1 MAERSLKALCNGL
14 IPEGFSLPEGRL
26 LLAFSGG
33 EDSLFL
39 MSLLSLIAPGR
50 SAALYVNHGIRS
62 GAELEREEAINAHNA
77 SLLGIPLVIKRI
89 PEGDI
94 KRLAKE
100 GNIGIE
106 AAARELRYGI
116 LRSYARDN
124 GFDRILTAHHM
135 DDQAET
141 VIMRLL
147 SSAPFYAL
155 GGIRRDDG
163 MICRP
168 LLDIPKGTI
177 RKGISKLGL
186 KVSEDSTNSDTG
198 YLRNSIRHRIM
209 PMISQESRILLAH
222 IADNVAEL
230 RKKAVILDGG
240 DGFFLEYKREEFLSL
255 DRLSQEL
262 TIFAA
267 AERLGLHGRFPRKLA
282 ADIIDRIEIGS
293 GRLLLP
299 SISVFPNG
307 NLFRIYPVL
316 DRFVSGWDWNEM
328 CIGRLCLRSEHVD
341 SRTLIIDPEV
351 VRPPVIFRSS
361 EEGDRIHLRTGWKKV
376 SELEKEWRVPYSAV
390 LEDRIGVIA
399 VFGAVF
405 GGRDRLSSRFMDH
418 PGVPVTLAL
427 GRE

>member
-1 MAERSLKALCNGL
+1 M
-14 IPEGFSLPEGRL
+14 PEGRL

-39 MSLLSLIAPGR
+39 MSLLSLIAPER

-77 SLLGIPLVIKRI
+77 SMLGIPLVIKRI

-168 LLDIPKGTI
+168 LLDVPKETI
-177 RKGISKLGL
+177 RKGVARLGL
-186 KVSEDSTNSDTG
+186 EVSEDSTNSDTG

-209 PMISQESRILLAH
+209 PMISPECRGLLSR

-240 DGFFLEYKREEFLSL
+240 DGFFLEYNREEFLSL

-267 AERLGLHGRFPRKLA
+267 AEKLGLHGRFSRKLA
-282 ADIIDRIEIGS
+282 AEIIDRIEIGS

-307 NLFRIYPVL
+307 ELFRIYPVL

-328 CIGRLCLRSEHVD
+328 CIGRLCLRSDHVD

-418 PGVPVTLAL
+418 TGVPVTLAL
-427 GRE
+427 VRE

>member
-1 MAERSLKALCNGL
+1 M
-14 IPEGFSLPEGRL
+14 PEGRL

-39 MSLLSLIAPGR
+39 MSLLSLIAPER

-77 SLLGIPLVIKRI
+77 SMLGIPLVIKRI

-168 LLDIPKGTI
+168 LLDVPKETI
-177 RKGISKLGL
+177 RKGVARLGL
-186 KVSEDSTNSDTG
+186 EVSEDSTNSDTG

-209 PMISQESRILLAH
+209 PMISPECRGLLSR

-240 DGFFLEYKREEFLSL
+240 DGFFLEYNREEFLSL

-267 AERLGLHGRFPRKLA
+267 AEKLGLHGRFSRKLA
-282 ADIIDRIEIGS
+282 AEIIDRIEIGS

-307 NLFRIYPVL
+307 ELFRIYPVL

-351 VRPPVIFRSS
+351 GRPPVIFRSS

>member
-168 LLDIPKGTI
+168 LLDVPKETI
-177 RKGISKLGL
+177 RKGVLRLGL
-186 KVSEDSTNSDTG
+186 EVSEDSTNSDTG

-209 PMISQESRILLAH
+209 PMISPECRILLSR

-240 DGFFLEYKREEFLSL
+240 DGFFLEYNREEFLSL

-267 AERLGLHGRFPRKLA
+267 AEKLGLHGRFSRKLA
-282 ADIIDRIEIGS
+282 AEIIDRIEIGS

-307 NLFRIYPVL
+307 ELFRIYPVL

>member
-1 MAERSLKALCNGL
+1 M
-14 IPEGFSLPEGRL
+14 PEGRL

-39 MSLLSLIAPGR
+39 MSLLSLIAPER

-77 SLLGIPLVIKRI
+77 SMLGIPLVIKRI

-168 LLDIPKGTI
+168 LLDVPKETI
-177 RKGISKLGL
+177 RKGVARLGL
-186 KVSEDSTNSDTG
+186 EVSEDSTNSDTG

-209 PMISQESRILLAH
+209 PMISPECRGLLSR

-240 DGFFLEYKREEFLSL
+240 DGFFLEYNREEFLSL

-267 AERLGLHGRFPRKLA
+267 AEKLGLHGRFSRKLA
-282 ADIIDRIEIGS
+282 AEIIDRIEIGS

-307 NLFRIYPVL
+307 ELFRIYPVL

>member
-1 MAERSLKALCNGL
+1 M
-14 IPEGFSLPEGRL
+14 PEGRL

-39 MSLLSLIAPGR
+39 MSLLSLIAPRR

-168 LLDIPKGTI
+168 LLDVPKETI
-177 RKGISKLGL
+177 RKGVLRLGL
-186 KVSEDSTNSDTG
+186 EVSEDSTNSDTG

-209 PMISQESRILLAH
+209 PMISPECRGLLSR

-240 DGFFLEYKREEFLSL
+240 DGFFLEYNREEFLSL

-267 AERLGLHGRFPRKLA
+267 AEKLGLHGRFSRKLA
-282 ADIIDRIEIGS
+282 AEIIDRIEIGS

-307 NLFRIYPVL
+307 ELFRIYPVL

>member
-1 MAERSLKALCNGL
+1 M
-14 IPEGFSLPEGRL
+14 PEGRL

-39 MSLLSLIAPGR
+39 MSLLSLIAPER

-116 LRSYARDN
+116 LRSYACEN

-168 LLDIPKGTI
+168 LLDVPKEII
-177 RKGISKLGL
+177 RRGVARLGL
-186 KVSEDSTNSDTG
+186 EVSEDSTNSDTG

-209 PMISQESRILLAH
+209 PMISPECRILLSH

-230 RKKAVILDGG
+230 RKKAVILDGS
-240 DGFFLEYKREEFLSL
+240 DGFFLEYNREEFLSL

>member
-14 IPEGFSLPEGRL
+14 IPEGFSLPDGRL

-39 MSLLSLIAPGR
+39 MSLLSLIAPER

-168 LLDIPKGTI
+168 LLDVPKETI
-177 RKGISKLGL
+177 RRGVARLGL
-186 KVSEDSTNSDTG
+186 EVSEDSTNSDTG

-209 PMISQESRILLAH
+209 PMISPECRILLSR

-240 DGFFLEYKREEFLSL
+240 DGFFLEYNREEFLSL

-267 AERLGLHGRFPRKLA
+267 AEKLGLHGRFSRKLA
-282 ADIIDRIEIGS
+282 AEIIDRIEIGS

-307 NLFRIYPVL
+307 ELFRIYPVL

>member
-39 MSLLSLIAPGR
+39 MSLLSLIAPRR

-141 VIMRLL
+141 VLMRLL
-147 SSAPFYAL
+147 SGSPIYRL
-155 GGIRRDDG
+155 EGIKRENGR
-163 MICRP
+163 ICRP
-168 LLDIPKGTI
+168 FLSVEKELINSYIKEE
-177 RKGISKLGL
+177 GL
-186 KVSEDSTNSDTG
+186 EYSSDSTNTDTS
-198 YLRNSIRHRIM
+198 YKRNFIRLNILPHLKKIDNDVHSVSCNINPVVKIGIKICSHISRRRDLSHHVASRSIYSTL
-209 PMISQESRILLAH
+209 ISQVISLLYNNIYRYIFFDTAILL
-222 IADNVAEL
+222 
-230 RKKAVILDGG
+230 
-240 DGFFLEYKREEFLSL
+240 
-255 DRLSQEL
+255 
-262 TIFAA
+262 
-267 AERLGLHGRFPRKLA
+267 
-282 ADIIDRIEIGS
+282 
-293 GRLLLP
+293 
-299 SISVFPNG
+299 
-307 NLFRIYPVL
+307 
-316 DRFVSGWDWNEM
+316 
-328 CIGRLCLRSEHVD
+328 
-341 SRTLIIDPEV
+341 
-351 VRPPVIFRSS
+351 
-361 EEGDRIHLRTGWKKV
+361 
-376 SELEKEWRVPYSAV
+376 
-390 LEDRIGVIA
+390 
-399 VFGAVF
+399 
-405 GGRDRLSSRFMDH
+405 
-418 PGVPVTLAL
+418 
-427 GRE
+427 

>member
-39 MSLLSLIAPGR
+39 MSLLSLIAPRR

-89 PEGDI
+89 PEGDVE
-94 KRLAKE
+94 KLART

-168 LLDIPKGTI
+168 LLDVPKETI
-177 RKGISKLGL
+177 RKGVLRLGL
-186 KVSEDSTNSDTG
+186 EVSEDSTNSDTG

-209 PMISQESRILLAH
+209 PMISPECRILLSR

-240 DGFFLEYKREEFLSL
+240 DGFFLEYNRKEFLSL

-267 AERLGLHGRFPRKLA
+267 AEKLGLHGRFSRKLA
-282 ADIIDRIEIGS
+282 AEIIDRIEIGS

-307 NLFRIYPVL
+307 ELFRIYPDL

>member
-1 MAERSLKALCNGL
+1 M
-14 IPEGFSLPEGRL
+14 PEGRL

-116 LRSYARDN
+116 LRSYAWDN

-168 LLDIPKGTI
+168 LLDVPKETI
-177 RKGISKLGL
+177 RKGVARLGL
-186 KVSEDSTNSDTG
+186 EVSEDSTNSDTG

-209 PMISQESRILLAH
+209 PMISPECRILLSR

-240 DGFFLEYKREEFLSL
+240 DGFFLEYNREEFLSL
-255 DRLSQEL
+255 DRLSQDL

-267 AERLGLHGRFPRKLA
+267 AEKLGLHGRFSRKLA
-282 ADIIDRIEIGS
+282 AEIIDRIEIGS

-307 NLFRIYPVL
+307 ELFRIYPVL
-316 DRFVSGWDWNEM
+316 DHFVSGWDWNEM

>member
-62 GAELEREEAINAHNA
+62 GTELEREEAINVHNA

-116 LRSYARDN
+116 LRSYACEN
-124 GFDRILTAHHM
+124 GFDRILTAHHL

-168 LLDIPKGTI
+168 LLDVPKEII
-177 RKGISKLGL
+177 RRGVARLGL
-186 KVSEDSTNSDTG
+186 EVSEDSTNSDTG

-209 PMISQESRILLAH
+209 PMISPECRGLLSR

>member
-1 MAERSLKALCNGL
+1 MAEKDLKALCSGL
-14 IPEGFSLPEGRL
+14 IPEGFTLPEGKL

-39 MSLLSLIAPGR
+39 MALLSAAAPDR
-50 SAALYVNHGIRS
+50 SAALYINHGIRS
-62 GAELEREEAINAHNA
+62 HGELEREEAINVHNA
-77 SLLGIPLVIKRI
+77 SLLGIPLAIKRI
-89 PEGDI
+89 PEGDVE
-94 KRLAKE
+94 KLART

-106 AAARELRYGI
+106 AAARDLRYGI
-116 LRSYARDN
+116 LRSYACEN
-124 GFDRILTAHHM
+124 GFDRILTAHHL

-163 MICRP
+163 MIYRP

-186 KVSEDSTNSDTG
+186 MVSEDSTNSDTG

-267 AERLGLHGRFPRKLA
+267 AERLGLHGRFPRKLT

-307 NLFRIYPVL
+307 NLFRIYPAM
-316 DRFVSGWDWNEM
+316 DRFVSGWDWNEVR
-328 CIGRLCLRSEHVD
+328 IGSLCLCPEYVD
-341 SRTLIIDPEV
+341 SRTLIINPAIAS
-351 VRPPVIFRSS
+351 PPVIFRSS
-361 EEGDRIHLRTGWKKV
+361 EDGDRIHLRSGWKKV

-405 GGRDRLSSRFMDH
+405 GGRDRLSSRFMDQ
-418 PGVPVTLAL
+418 PGIPVTLAL
-427 GRE
+427 RRE

>member
-39 MSLLSLIAPGR
+39 MSLLSLIAPER

-77 SLLGIPLVIKRI
+77 SMLGIPLVIKRI

-124 GFDRILTAHHM
+124 GFDRRLTAHHM

-168 LLDIPKGTI
+168 LLDVPKETI
-177 RKGISKLGL
+177 RKGVLRLGL
-186 KVSEDSTNSDTG
+186 EVSEDSTNSDTG

-209 PMISQESRILLAH
+209 PMISPECRILLSR

-240 DGFFLEYKREEFLSL
+240 DGFFLEYNREEFLSL

-267 AERLGLHGRFPRKLA
+267 AEKLGLHGRFSRKLA
-282 ADIIDRIEIGS
+282 AEIIDRIEIGS

-307 NLFRIYPVL
+307 ELFRIYPVL
-316 DRFVSGWDWNEM
+316 DRFVSGWDWNER

>member
-1 MAERSLKALCNGL
+1 MKALCNGL

-155 GGIRRDDG
+155 GGILRDDG

-168 LLDIPKGTI
+168 LLDVPKETI
-177 RKGISKLGL
+177 RKGVLRLGL
-186 KVSEDSTNSDTG
+186 EVSEDSTNSDTG

-209 PMISQESRILLAH
+209 PMISPECRILLSR

-240 DGFFLEYKREEFLSL
+240 DGFFLEYNREEFLSL

-267 AERLGLHGRFPRKLA
+267 AEKLGLHGRFSRKLA
-282 ADIIDRIEIGS
+282 AEIIDRIEIGS

-307 NLFRIYPVL
+307 ELFRIYPVL

>member
-1 MAERSLKALCNGL
+1 MKALCNGL

-39 MSLLSLIAPGR
+39 MSLLSLIAPER

-163 MICRP
+163 MIYRP

-177 RKGISKLGL
+177 RKGVARLGL
-186 KVSEDSTNSDTG
+186 EVSEDSTNSDTG

-209 PMISQESRILLAH
+209 PMISPECRILLSR

-240 DGFFLEYKREEFLSL
+240 DGFFLEYNREEFLSL

-307 NLFRIYPVL
+307 DLFRIYPVL

-351 VRPPVIFRSS
+351 VSFPVIFRSS

-405 GGRDRLSSRFMDH
+405 GGRDRLSSRFMDR

>member
-155 GGIRRDDG
+155 GGILRDDG

-168 LLDIPKGTI
+168 LLDVPKETI
-177 RKGISKLGL
+177 RKGVLRLGL
-186 KVSEDSTNSDTG
+186 EVSEDSTNSDTG

-209 PMISQESRILLAH
+209 PMISPECRILLSR

-240 DGFFLEYKREEFLSL
+240 DGFFLEYNREEFLSL

-267 AERLGLHGRFPRKLA
+267 AEKLGLHGRFSRKLA
-282 ADIIDRIEIGS
+282 AEIIDRIEIGS

-307 NLFRIYPVL
+307 ELFRIYPVL

>member
-1 MAERSLKALCNGL
+1 M
-14 IPEGFSLPEGRL
+14 PEGRL

-39 MSLLSLIAPGR
+39 MSLLSLIAPER

-77 SLLGIPLVIKRI
+77 SMLGIPLVIKRI

-168 LLDIPKGTI
+168 LLDVPKETI
-177 RKGISKLGL
+177 RKGVARLGL
-186 KVSEDSTNSDTG
+186 EVSEDSTNSDTG

-209 PMISQESRILLAH
+209 PMISPECRGLLSR

-240 DGFFLEYKREEFLSL
+240 DGFFLEYNREEFLSL

-267 AERLGLHGRFPRKLA
+267 AEKLGLHGRFSRKLA
-282 ADIIDRIEIGS
+282 AEIINRIEIGS

-307 NLFRIYPVL
+307 ELFRIYPVL

>member
-1 MAERSLKALCNGL
+1 MKALCNGL

-39 MSLLSLIAPGR
+39 MSLLSLIAPER

-77 SLLGIPLVIKRI
+77 SMLGIPLVIKRI

-168 LLDIPKGTI
+168 LLDVPKETI
-177 RKGISKLGL
+177 RKGVARLGL
-186 KVSEDSTNSDTG
+186 EVSEDSTNSDTG

-209 PMISQESRILLAH
+209 PMISPECRGLLSR

-240 DGFFLEYKREEFLSL
+240 DGFFLEYNREEFLSL

-267 AERLGLHGRFPRKLA
+267 AEKLGLHGRFSRKLA
-282 ADIIDRIEIGS
+282 AEIIDRIEIGS

-307 NLFRIYPVL
+307 ELFRIYPVL

>member
-39 MSLLSLIAPGR
+39 MSLLSLIAPER

-116 LRSYARDN
+116 LRSYACEN

-168 LLDIPKGTI
+168 LLDVPKEII
-177 RKGISKLGL
+177 RRGVARLGL
-186 KVSEDSTNSDTG
+186 EVSEDSTNSDTG

-209 PMISQESRILLAH
+209 PMISPECRILLSR

-240 DGFFLEYKREEFLSL
+240 DGFFLEYNREEFLSL

-267 AERLGLHGRFPRKLA
+267 AEKLGLHGRFSRKLA
-282 ADIIDRIEIGS
+282 AEIIDRIEIGS

-307 NLFRIYPVL
+307 ELFRIYPVL

-361 EEGDRIHLRTGWKKV
+361 EGGDRIHLRTGWKKV
-376 SELEKEWRVPYSAV
+376 SELEKEWRVPYSAG

>member
-1 MAERSLKALCNGL
+1 MKALCNGL

-116 LRSYARDN
+116 LRSYSCEN

-168 LLDIPKGTI
+168 LLDVPKET
-177 RKGISKLGL
+177 
-186 KVSEDSTNSDTG
+186 
-198 YLRNSIRHRIM
+198 HRIM
-209 PMISQESRILLAH
+209 PMISPECRILLSR

-240 DGFFLEYKREEFLSL
+240 DGFFLEYNREEFLSL

-267 AERLGLHGRFPRKLA
+267 AEKLGLHGRFSRKLA
-282 ADIIDRIEIGS
+282 AEIIDRIEIGS

-307 NLFRIYPVL
+307 ELFRIYPVL

-405 GGRDRLSSRFMDH
+405 GGRDRLSSRFMDR

>member
-39 MSLLSLIAPGR
+39 MSLLSLIAPER

-77 SLLGIPLVIKRI
+77 SMLGIPLVIKRI

-168 LLDIPKGTI
+168 LLDVPKETI
-177 RKGISKLGL
+177 RKGVLRLGL
-186 KVSEDSTNSDTG
+186 EVSEDSTNSDTG

-209 PMISQESRILLAH
+209 PMISPECRILLSR

-240 DGFFLEYKREEFLSL
+240 DGFFLEYNREEFLSL

-267 AERLGLHGRFPRKLA
+267 AEKLGLHGRFSRKLA
-282 ADIIDRIEIGS
+282 AEIIDRIEIGS

-307 NLFRIYPVL
+307 ELFRIYPVL

>member
-1 MAERSLKALCNGL
+1 MKALCNGL

-39 MSLLSLIAPGR
+39 MSLLSLIAPER

-77 SLLGIPLVIKRI
+77 SMLGIPLVIKRI

-168 LLDIPKGTI
+168 LLDVPKETI
-177 RKGISKLGL
+177 RRGVARLGL
-186 KVSEDSTNSDTG
+186 EVSEDSTNSDTG

-209 PMISQESRILLAH
+209 PMISPECRILLSR

-240 DGFFLEYKREEFLSL
+240 DGFFLEYNREEFLSL

-267 AERLGLHGRFPRKLA
+267 AEKLGLHGRFSRKLA
-282 ADIIDRIEIGS
+282 AEIIDRIEIGS

-307 NLFRIYPVL
+307 ELFRIYPVL

>member
-1 MAERSLKALCNGL
+1 MSSNGL
-14 IPEGFSLPEGRL
+14 IPSDVALPPGRL

-33 EDSLFL
+33 DDSLA
-39 MSLLSLIAPGR
+39 LLYVLSEIAPGR
-50 SAALYVNHGIRS
+50 TGAMYVNHAIR
-62 GAELEREEAINAHNA
+62 EERELAEEEELNRHNA
-77 SLLGIPLVIKRI
+77 ALLGIPLHI
-89 PEGDI
+89 E
-94 KRLAKE
+94 RLGRGRVDELSRLK
-100 GNIGIE
+100 GIGTE
-106 AAARELRYGI
+106 AAARTLRYEA
-116 LRSYARDN
+116 LRRYAAEN

-168 LLDIPKGTI
+168 LLDVPKEII
-177 RKGISKLGL
+177 RRGVARLGL
-186 KVSEDSTNSDTG
+186 EVSEDSTNSDTG

-209 PMISQESRILLAH
+209 PMISPECRILLSR

-240 DGFFLEYKREEFLSL
+240 DGFFLEYNREEFLSL

-405 GGRDRLSSRFMDH
+405 GGRDRLSSRFMDR

>member
-1 MAERSLKALCNGL
+1 M
-14 IPEGFSLPEGRL
+14 PDGRL

-39 MSLLSLIAPGR
+39 MSLLSLIAPER

-168 LLDIPKGTI
+168 LLDVPKETI
-177 RKGISKLGL
+177 RRGVARLGL
-186 KVSEDSTNSDTG
+186 EVSEDSTNSDTG

-209 PMISQESRILLAH
+209 PMISPECRILLSR

-240 DGFFLEYKREEFLSL
+240 DGFFLEYNREEFLSL

-267 AERLGLHGRFPRKLA
+267 AEKLGLHGRFSRKLA
-282 ADIIDRIEIGS
+282 AEIIDRIEIGS

-307 NLFRIYPVL
+307 ELFRIYPVL

>member
-1 MAERSLKALCNGL
+1 MKALCNGL

-39 MSLLSLIAPGR
+39 MSLLSLIAPER

-77 SLLGIPLVIKRI
+77 SMLGIPLVIKRI

-168 LLDIPKGTI
+168 LLDVPKETI
-177 RKGISKLGL
+177 RKGVARLGL
-186 KVSEDSTNSDTG
+186 EVSEDSTNSDTG

-209 PMISQESRILLAH
+209 PMISPECRILLSR

-240 DGFFLEYKREEFLSL
+240 DGFFLEYNREEFLSL

-267 AERLGLHGRFPRKLA
+267 AEKLGLHGRFSRKLA
-282 ADIIDRIEIGS
+282 AEIIDRIEIGS

-307 NLFRIYPVL
+307 ELFRIYPVL

-328 CIGRLCLRSEHVD
+328 CIGRLRLRSEHVD

>member
-168 LLDIPKGTI
+168 LLDVPKETI
-177 RKGISKLGL
+177 RKGVLRLGL
-186 KVSEDSTNSDTG
+186 EVSEDSTNSDTG

-209 PMISQESRILLAH
+209 PMISPECRILLSR

-230 RKKAVILDGG
+230 RKKAVILDGS
-240 DGFFLEYKREEFLSL
+240 DGFFLEYNREEFLSL

-267 AERLGLHGRFPRKLA
+267 AEKLGLHGRFSRKLA
-282 ADIIDRIEIGS
+282 AEIIDRIEIGS

-307 NLFRIYPVL
+307 ELFRIYPVL

>member
-168 LLDIPKGTI
+168 LLDVPKETI
-177 RKGISKLGL
+177 RKGVLRLGL
-186 KVSEDSTNSDTG
+186 EVSEDSTNSDTG

-209 PMISQESRILLAH
+209 PMISPECRILLSR

-230 RKKAVILDGG
+230 RKKAVILDGS
-240 DGFFLEYKREEFLSL
+240 DGFFLEYNREEFLSL

-267 AERLGLHGRFPRKLA
+267 AEKLGLHGRFSRKLA
-282 ADIIDRIEIGS
+282 AEIIDRIEIGS

-307 NLFRIYPVL
+307 ELFRIYPVL

-405 GGRDRLSSRFMDH
+405 GGRDRLSSRFMDR

>member
-1 MAERSLKALCNGL
+1 MKALCNGL

-39 MSLLSLIAPGR
+39 MSLLSLIAPRR

-168 LLDIPKGTI
+168 LLDVPKETI
-177 RKGISKLGL
+177 RKGVLRLGL
-186 KVSEDSTNSDTG
+186 EVSEDSTNSDTG

-209 PMISQESRILLAH
+209 PMISPECRGLLSR

-240 DGFFLEYKREEFLSL
+240 DGFFLEYNREEFLSL

-267 AERLGLHGRFPRKLA
+267 AEKLGLHGRFSRKLA
-282 ADIIDRIEIGS
+282 AEIIDRIEIGS

-307 NLFRIYPVL
+307 ELFRIYPVL

>member
-39 MSLLSLIAPGR
+39 MSLLSLIAPER

-77 SLLGIPLVIKRI
+77 SMLGIPLVIKRI

-147 SSAPFYAL
+147 SFAPFYAL

-168 LLDIPKGTI
+168 LLDVPKETI
-177 RKGISKLGL
+177 RKGVARLGL
-186 KVSEDSTNSDTG
+186 EVSEDSTNSDTG

-209 PMISQESRILLAH
+209 PMISPECRGLLSR

-240 DGFFLEYKREEFLSL
+240 DGFFLEYNREEFLSL

-267 AERLGLHGRFPRKLA
+267 AEKLGLHGRFSRKLA
-282 ADIIDRIEIGS
+282 AEIIDRIEIGS

-307 NLFRIYPVL
+307 ELFRIYPVL

>member
-1 MAERSLKALCNGL
+1 M
-14 IPEGFSLPEGRL
+14 
-26 LLAFSGG
+26 
-33 EDSLFL
+33 
-39 MSLLSLIAPGR
+39 
-50 SAALYVNHGIRS
+50 
-62 GAELEREEAINAHNA
+62 
-77 SLLGIPLVIKRI
+77 
-89 PEGDI
+89 
-94 KRLAKE
+94 
-100 GNIGIE
+100 
-106 AAARELRYGI
+106 
-116 LRSYARDN
+116 
-124 GFDRILTAHHM
+124 
-135 DDQAET
+135 
-141 VIMRLL
+141 
-147 SSAPFYAL
+147 
-155 GGIRRDDG
+155 
-163 MICRP
+163 
-168 LLDIPKGTI
+168 
-177 RKGISKLGL
+177 
-186 KVSEDSTNSDTG
+186 
-198 YLRNSIRHRIM
+198 
-209 PMISQESRILLAH
+209 
-222 IADNVAEL
+222 
-230 RKKAVILDGG
+230 
-240 DGFFLEYKREEFLSL
+240 
-255 DRLSQEL
+255 
-262 TIFAA
+262 
-267 AERLGLHGRFPRKLA
+267 A

-307 NLFRIYPVL
+307 ELFRIYPVL

>member
-1 MAERSLKALCNGL
+1 M
-14 IPEGFSLPEGRL
+14 PEGRL

-39 MSLLSLIAPGR
+39 MSLLSLIAPRR

-168 LLDIPKGTI
+168 LLDVPKETI
-177 RKGISKLGL
+177 RKGVLRLGL
-186 KVSEDSTNSDTG
+186 EVSEDSTNSDTG

-316 DRFVSGWDWNEM
+316 DHFVSGWDWNEM

>member
-14 IPEGFSLPEGRL
+14 IPEGFSLPDGRL

-62 GAELEREEAINAHNA
+62 GTELEREEAINVHNA

-168 LLDIPKGTI
+168 LLDVPKETI
-177 RKGISKLGL
+177 RKGVARLGL
-186 KVSEDSTNSDTG
+186 EVSEDSTNSDTG

-209 PMISQESRILLAH
+209 PMISPECRILLSR

-230 RKKAVILDGG
+230 RNKAVILDGG
-240 DGFFLEYKREEFLSL
+240 DGFFLEYNREEFLSL

-267 AERLGLHGRFPRKLA
+267 AEKLGLHGRFSRKLA
-282 ADIIDRIEIGS
+282 AEIIDRIEIGS

-307 NLFRIYPVL
+307 ELFRIYPVL

-328 CIGRLCLRSEHVD
+328 CIGRLCLCSEHVD

-427 GRE
+427 VRE

>member
-116 LRSYARDN
+116 LRSYSCEN

-168 LLDIPKGTI
+168 LLDVPKETI
-177 RKGISKLGL
+177 RKGVLRLGL
-186 KVSEDSTNSDTG
+186 EVSEDSTNSDTG

-209 PMISQESRILLAH
+209 PMISPECRILLSR

-240 DGFFLEYKREEFLSL
+240 DGFFLEYNREEFLSL
-255 DRLSQEL
+255 DRLSQDL

-267 AERLGLHGRFPRKLA
+267 AEKLGLHGRFSRKLA
-282 ADIIDRIEIGS
+282 AEIIDRIEIGS

-307 NLFRIYPVL
+307 ELFRIYPVL
-316 DRFVSGWDWNEM
+316 DHFVSGWDWNEM